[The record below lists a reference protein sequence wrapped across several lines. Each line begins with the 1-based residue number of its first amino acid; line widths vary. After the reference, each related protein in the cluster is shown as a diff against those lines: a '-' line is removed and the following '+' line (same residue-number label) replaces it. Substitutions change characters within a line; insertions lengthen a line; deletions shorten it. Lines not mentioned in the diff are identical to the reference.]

1 MFKHILVPTDGSDLS
16 RDAVAKAVVF
26 AGEIGARI
34 TFFYA
39 WPAHKGYLFGE
50 GALDSHMNQDDFAE
64 AMQSQA
70 NEILAAATAVAT
82 DAGVPSATQAEAS
95 EAPSEAIIAAA
106 TRCACDVVFMA
117 SHGRRGVSGLL
128 LGSETMK
135 VLTHSKIPV
144 LVYR

>member
-16 RDAVAKAVVF
+16 RDAVTKAVVF
-26 AGEIGARI
+26 AREIAARI

-39 WPAHKGYLFGE
+39 WPAHKGYFFGE
-50 GALDSHMNQDDFAE
+50 GSLDNHMTQDEFAE
-64 AMQSQA
+64 VMERQA
-70 NEILAAATAVAT
+70 NEFLAAAAAGAKE
-82 DAGVPSATQAEAS
+82 AGVACATHAES
-95 EAPSEAIIAAA
+95 SDAPSEAIIATA
-106 TRCACDVVFMA
+106 TRCGCDVVFMA

-135 VLTHSKIPV
+135 VLTHCTIPV

>member
-16 RDAVAKAVVF
+16 RDAMAKAVAF
-26 AGEIGARI
+26 AREIAARI

-39 WPAHKGYLFGE
+39 WPAHKGYFFGE
-50 GALDSHMNQDDFAE
+50 GSLDNHMNQDDFSAVME
-64 AMQSQA
+64 GQA
-70 NEILAAATAVAT
+70 REILEQAAAIARE
-82 DAGVPSATQAEAS
+82 AGVACATQAES
-95 EAPSEAIIAAA
+95 SDAPSAAIIAAA
-106 TRCACDVVFMA
+106 TRCECDVVFMA

-135 VLTHSKIPV
+135 VLTHCKIPV

>member
-16 RDAVAKAVVF
+16 RDAVAKAVAF
-26 AGEIGARI
+26 AREIAARI

-39 WPAHKGYLFGE
+39 WPEHKGYFFCE
-50 GALDSHMNQDDFAE
+50 GSLDNHMTQDEFAE
-64 AMQSQA
+64 VMERQA
-70 NEILAAATAVAT
+70 RDVLAEAEAVAKA
-82 DAGVPSATQAEAS
+82 AGVACATEAESSDAPSA
-95 EAPSEAIIAAA
+95 AIIATA
-106 TRCACDVVFMA
+106 TRCQCDVVFMA

-135 VLTHSKIPV
+135 VLTHCKIPV